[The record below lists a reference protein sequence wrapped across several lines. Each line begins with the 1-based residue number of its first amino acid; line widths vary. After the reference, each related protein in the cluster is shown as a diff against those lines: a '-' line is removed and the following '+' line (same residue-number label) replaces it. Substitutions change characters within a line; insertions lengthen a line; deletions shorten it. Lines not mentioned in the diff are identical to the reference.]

1 VTRFA
6 LSAVLAFAGAAAAQP
21 KPAGE
26 DLFPLEVGNVWTF
39 KVSGQEDR
47 FTIKVAAIEKAGD
60 YECFRL
66 EAFLRDRP
74 VGTEHLLVA
83 KNGVFRARTDKDD
96 VTPPVAVLL
105 FPLEKGK
112 VWKGDY
118 KLGGKAASATFTAN
132 TETVTVPAG
141 KFDAYSV
148 QADLT
153 EMGGRVRT
161 TLWYAPDV
169 GIVKQTLEEGKRT
182 LTLELEKFEKAAKK
196 K

>member
-1 VTRFA
+1 MRAT
-6 LSAVLAFAGAAAAQP
+6 LAWLTVFAGVTVAQP
-21 KPAGE
+21 KVPAI
-26 DLFPLEVGNVWTF
+26 DLFPLEVGNVWTY
-39 KVSGQEDR
+39 KVSGQDDR
-47 FTIKVAAIEKAGD
+47 FTIRVAAFEKAGD

-66 EAFLRDRP
+66 EATLRDKP

-96 VTPPVAVLL
+96 VTPPVCILL
-105 FPLEKGK
+105 LPIQKGSA
-112 VWKGDY
+112 WKGDY
-118 KLGGKAASATFTAN
+118 KLGGKAASAVFSTN

-141 KFDAYSV
+141 KFEAVSV

-161 TLWYAPDV
+161 TVWYAANV
-169 GIVKQTLEEGKRT
+169 GVVKQTLEEGKRT